1 MEVVTMKLNEK
12 IIKLRK
18 EKGWSQEDLA
28 ERLCVSRQAVSR
40 WEQGSTLPDIPNLLM
55 LEEVFGVSADY
66 LIHDNID
73 SVSEEPIVP
82 EKVSVSEKNI
92 LRGRNLAL
100 FCGIFWL
107 VLSICCL
114 INAIFYLEI
123 MYVILSLFHV
133 VIASLFFLSYF
144 KNKV

>member
-1 MEVVTMKLNEK
+1 MKLSEK

-40 WEQGSTLPDIPNLLM
+40 WEQGSTLPDIPNLLL
-55 LEEVFGVSADY
+55 LEEVFSVSADY
-66 LIHDNID
+66 LIHDDIDEVLAASEKD
-73 SVSEEPIVP
+73 SVPHVTAE
-82 EKVSVSEKNI
+82 SEKKV
-92 LRGRNLAL
+92 GRSLAL
-100 FCGIFWL
+100 FCGIFWF

-114 INAIFYLEI
+114 INAIFSLES

-133 VIASLFFLSYF
+133 VISALFFLSYF

>member
-1 MEVVTMKLNEK
+1 MKLNEK

-28 ERLCVSRQAVSR
+28 ERLEVSRQAVSR
-40 WEQGSTLPDIPNLLM
+40 WEQGNTLPDIPNLLM

-66 LIHDNID
+66 LIHDEIDNI
-73 SVSEEPIVP
+73 SETTTAP
-82 EKVSVSEKNI
+82 ETRAFSEKSI

-107 VLSICCL
+107 VLSVCFL
-114 INAIFYLEI
+114 INAIFNLEI

-133 VIASLFFLSYF
+133 AIASLFFLSYF